1 MFYPDPKDTI
11 GWAKA
16 TAGGLG
22 ESTIKYVLQNVTSS
36 DLGQGA
42 SNFQRTFKLDL
53 NGDGTADTNIS
64 LVEKPIASRTSNV
77 SNVRMEIRY
86 GKLGFLIFRN

>member
-1 MFYPDPKDTI
+1 M
-11 GWAKA
+11 
-16 TAGGLG
+16 
-22 ESTIKYVLQNVTSS
+22 TSS

-42 SNFQRTFKLDL
+42 SNFQTTFKLDL

-86 GKLGFLIFRN
+86 GKLGFLIFS